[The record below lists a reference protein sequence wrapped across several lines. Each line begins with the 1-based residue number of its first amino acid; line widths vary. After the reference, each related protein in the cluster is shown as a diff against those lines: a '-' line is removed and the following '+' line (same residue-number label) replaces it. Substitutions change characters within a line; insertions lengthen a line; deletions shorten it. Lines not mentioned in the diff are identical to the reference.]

1 LNTLITEG
9 QVLTSG
15 IRLREDEVLELIRVQ
30 ASKLMDTD
38 NMYIALYD
46 KAMDTVRFGLAFV
59 DGKRIDVAREEGWQP
74 RRAGKGRTEEI
85 IRTEDPILT
94 TTKKEAEAWYAQ
106 PEHKD
111 YIKRTFASW
120 LGVPMIVGEKVLG
133 VIATYHTTQDYVY
146 TEDDL
151 AILQAMAN
159 QAAIALDNAHMF
171 YDVNRRLGALVEFG
185 QTVTS
190 GIRLREDEILE
201 LIYSQASKLMDTDN
215 MYIALYD
222 ETTETVRFGLGM
234 VDGKRVNIEAEKG
247 WESRRAG
254 KGRTEEIIRTKKPM
268 LTTTKAEA
276 EAWYAQPEHKEYWG
290 RTFASWLGVP
300 MMVGERILGVIAT
313 YHPTRDYVYS
323 GDDLEILQAM
333 ASLAAIAIDNA
344 KLTYGL
350 EQAVEE
356 RTRQL
361 REEQGKS
368 MAAARLAAV
377 NTVAAG
383 FVHRM
388 GNVAGTIPVRVEQI
402 KELLDPTDPNYSKF
416 VHLLNA
422 INEDVEG
429 ILKAARAIQTSTTTE
444 PLELVN
450 IDTLVS
456 TAVQRIA
463 APSTI
468 SVCSKCDPD
477 LPPVL
482 VFSGQFVDTLENI
495 IRNGIEAI
503 ESAGSVI
510 ITCRTTTI
518 DNQDFVAIGVRDTGH
533 GIPPENLPKIF
544 DLFFSTKGGMGF
556 ALWRAKTLV
565 ESLGGKITVESEVG
579 KGTLFT
585 ILLPAAKEVKK

>member
-1 LNTLITEG
+1 
-9 QVLTSG
+9 
-15 IRLREDEVLELIRVQ
+15 
-30 ASKLMDTD
+30 
-38 NMYIALYD
+38 
-46 KAMDTVRFGLAFV
+46 
-59 DGKRIDVAREEGWQP
+59 
-74 RRAGKGRTEEI
+74 
-85 IRTEDPILT
+85 
-94 TTKKEAEAWYAQ
+94 
-106 PEHKD
+106 
-111 YIKRTFASW
+111 
-120 LGVPMIVGEKVLG
+120 
-133 VIATYHTTQDYVY
+133 
-146 TEDDL
+146 
-151 AILQAMAN
+151 
-159 QAAIALDNAHMF
+159 
-171 YDVNRRLGALVEFG
+171 
-185 QTVTS
+185 
-190 GIRLREDEILE
+190 
-201 LIYSQASKLMDTDN
+201 
-215 MYIALYD
+215 
-222 ETTETVRFGLGM
+222 
-234 VDGKRVNIEAEKG
+234 
-247 WESRRAG
+247 
-254 KGRTEEIIRTKKPM
+254 
-268 LTTTKAEA
+268 
-276 EAWYAQPEHKEYWG
+276 
-290 RTFASWLGVP
+290 